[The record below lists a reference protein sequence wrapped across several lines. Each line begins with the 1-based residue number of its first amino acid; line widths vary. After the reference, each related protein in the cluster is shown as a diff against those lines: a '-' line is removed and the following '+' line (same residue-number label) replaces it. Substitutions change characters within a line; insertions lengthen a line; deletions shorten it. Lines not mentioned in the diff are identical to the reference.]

1 MRFLALALAFT
12 LIATAACTTEN
23 AEEHTPSP
31 SPSPTA
37 APASSQTLTVSVDG
51 PTEVDAGSEFTVT
64 VSVTHV
70 KDLAFSVF
78 DLTYDPAVIQVGGE
92 QGSSP
97 GVSNGAIGDT
107 PVSVEWAF
115 LPSGEQGKLRVLG
128 EPPDITGV
136 TGSGYLAKIHFAV
149 VAVGPGTTDLTLSG
163 VMLTDA
169 AASEITPVSLESGS
183 VHVAQ

>member
-1 MRFLALALAFT
+1 MKFLALALAFT

-23 AEEHTPSP
+23 AKEPTP

-37 APASSQTLTVSVDG
+37 APASSPTVIVSIDG

-64 VSVTHV
+64 VSVTRV
-70 KDLAFSVF
+70 TDLAFSVF

-149 VAVGPGTTDLTLSG
+149 VAAGPGTTDLTLSE